1 MEKLV
6 LVCLK
11 NLCLIL
17 ISLFVMYYQF
27 FIMMVDTSAASP
39 HTETNSLIL
48 YYKVFVRIY
57 VIIVCIT
64 FVYKLFSSEKDDS
77 TNPRVIIHTLL
88 IIVDIV
94 VSVQLLYDIMLFLSS
109 EPLGVIITLISLGFM
124 IWHIKDCNS
133 VIERS
138 KNGGSGDSY
147 LS

>member
-1 MEKLV
+1 
-6 LVCLK
+6 
-11 NLCLIL
+11 
-17 ISLFVMYYQF
+17 
-27 FIMMVDTSAASP
+27 MMVDTSAASP

-138 KNGGSGDSY
+138 KNSGSGDSD
-147 LS
+147 LSK